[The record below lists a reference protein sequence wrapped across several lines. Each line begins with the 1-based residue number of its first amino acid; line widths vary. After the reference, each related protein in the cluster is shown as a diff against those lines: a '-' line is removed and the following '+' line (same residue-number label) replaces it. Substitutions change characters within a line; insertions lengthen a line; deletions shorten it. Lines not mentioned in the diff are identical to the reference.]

1 MAVLMEVPRVGV
13 EAEAEMMIADTH
25 VATEK
30 VQTMAAEME
39 IIIEVVAEAALAHGL
54 EVQIDT
60 IAPEGIAA
68 IAMRQKIASQGK
80 NIETGKNEPQNERA
94 HLH

>member
-1 MAVLMEVPRVGV
+1 MAALMEVPRVGV

-25 VATEK
+25 VATETA
-30 VQTMAAEME
+30 QMMAAEME
-39 IIIEVVAEAALAHGL
+39 TIIEVVAEAALAHGL

-68 IAMRQKIASQGK
+68 IAMRQKIANHGR
-80 NIETGKNEPQNERA
+80 NVETEKNEAQNERA
-94 HLH
+94 PLH